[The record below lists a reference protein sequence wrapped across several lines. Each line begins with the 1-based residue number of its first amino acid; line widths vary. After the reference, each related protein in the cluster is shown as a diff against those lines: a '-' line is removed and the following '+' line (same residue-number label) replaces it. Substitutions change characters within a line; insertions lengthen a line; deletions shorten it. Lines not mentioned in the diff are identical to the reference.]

1 MNFRNMMELGCTVM
15 LAMAGAAIE
24 CHQRVL
30 LPEDT
35 CWEFGILTVFTIL
48 WSILCVLS
56 RGNKGLALWG
66 FPERTFARPFFWK
79 LKKHSA
85 LRYPPCYKQYCTTI
99 RLSDYQT
106 IFSLVGCPFSK
117 GNQPIGLSCHDSA
130 QGPREAVVEAP
141 SAHRTVHGQ
150 RCSLTTNQCFHLQGK
165 HLMKKCLL

>member
-66 FPERTFARPFFWK
+66 FPERTFARPFFLEAQK
-79 LKKHSA
+79 TQCPSIPSLLQA
-85 LRYPPCYKQYCTTI
+85 ILYNYKTI
-99 RLSDYQT
+99 RLPNYFLFGGMPIFQRKPANWTILPWLSTGAKGSSGRGAFRPSDGSWAKVQSHYQSV
-106 IFSLVGCPFSK
+106 FPF
-117 GNQPIGLSCHDSA
+117 A
-130 QGPREAVVEAP
+130 R
-141 SAHRTVHGQ
+141 
-150 RCSLTTNQCFHLQGK
+150 
-165 HLMKKCLL
+165 